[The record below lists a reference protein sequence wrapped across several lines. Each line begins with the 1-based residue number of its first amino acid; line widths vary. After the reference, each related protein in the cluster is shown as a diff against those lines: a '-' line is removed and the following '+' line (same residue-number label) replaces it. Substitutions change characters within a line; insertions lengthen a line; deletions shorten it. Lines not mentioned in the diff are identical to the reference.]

1 MSAAGI
7 SEIYDLLFPPRSPP
21 KPSSYDHVHPIL
33 LPQNC
38 QPKTQDKMR
47 AIWHCI
53 HVVYLDWC
61 SSVPLQIILKRQ
73 YISHDSTESGAK
85 ADEGHQKLA
94 PSGVISRSGVISGKA
109 EDLLLQIQQL
119 QTAGLAFETIWAT
132 IVPAEE
138 IRYVSQSK
146 SLPVSPLWA
155 NHLLGAD
162 LSSRFYVVSGMFR
175 ISKQENCD
183 VVNDDQV
190 CGAHTKGLPKRG
202 YFVKKVNFFCTDCPL
217 SWIVTFT

>member
-1 MSAAGI
+1 M
-7 SEIYDLLFPPRSPP
+7 
-21 KPSSYDHVHPIL
+21 
-33 LPQNC
+33 
-38 QPKTQDKMR
+38 
-47 AIWHCI
+47 
-53 HVVYLDWC
+53 
-61 SSVPLQIILKRQ
+61 
-73 YISHDSTESGAK
+73 
-85 ADEGHQKLA
+85 
-94 PSGVISRSGVISGKA
+94 A

-132 IVPAEE
+132 VVPAEE

-146 SLPVSPLWA
+146 SLPVSPLRA

-175 ISKQENCD
+175 ISKQE
-183 VVNDDQV
+183 NDDQV

-217 SWIVTFT
+217 S